1 MTENN
6 GGHKEHGQQGST
18 ALHAMPSA
26 NAEDPIIVN
35 TPRFHGIAHYCARAF
50 AFVSLFLILVVVG
63 GFLLLQSGA
72 VENTLTNRAQT
83 LLQKAAGDRFSAT
96 VSNAGVRLAKRG
108 LVAIE
113 AQNVGLNLP
122 QNGGEV
128 IHAQRVSIALKI
140 LPLLSGQLK
149 ISHIEIYGGFIDAG
163 LLQQTMAADAADTQ
177 NQTFEVAD
185 LKAVTERT
193 FASIETL
200 SGVLSERGTRWVF
213 LTDTTITGIGR
224 SDSPDIPGATIK
236 VQSAEIVESDDAGLK
251 IDAQLAYAEQDIR
264 IDARAFRDASQ
275 DNRMKLTARMIG
287 LHVGKIIK
295 ELTKNPRRKFRMESS
310 VEIDLTAVSGAAG
323 GNPDL
328 RADLRISAGELFM
341 DGIAA
346 QVEPSTVNL
355 AFDPQRKSIEI
366 KPSKLK
372 IGKSSYS
379 FNGGIIDLQNL
390 PAQSKRGFAIDI
402 IVDEANVAPTDSS
415 EPAAKVAMKA
425 FARFVSE
432 ERRLYVD
439 DFIVSGRAGTMFS
452 SASIQFSDTSPEV
465 SFVANIEK
473 MDTTTVKQLWPYWIA
488 KMARRWVHQNL
499 FGGTVTDGK
508 ISVFIPE
515 GRMASG
521 LPDSLNLDGEQ
532 LKIDFNISEARFDVA
547 GDIPPVRDAMGFLT
561 LRGKHL
567 ELKIDKGTS
576 FFPTGRSVKISDGL
590 FIIDHTDANPLMAE
604 LDIDV
609 SGDASAVAEL
619 ISYKPINALQ
629 QTPYKAGDFEGAVS
643 SKVKVTFGLIQ
654 DQNPPSPDWNVEL
667 DLSGVTIG
675 PKVDGVKVTDAKG
688 TMHVDTETIKIDAQA
703 DLNGMQAN
711 IDFTE
716 PLDRDSKVDSIR
728 VVKFSVTEADRRQ
741 FAPQLNEYIKGTIYL
756 TAKLGKNGRQD
767 IDADLTEA
775 RLILPWIGWSKGKG
789 IKATATFEMIP
800 SETGNEVA
808 TADSTSTADPSD
820 KGLGLPSVFQLHN
833 FDIKGEGFSAKGDLD
848 FAHGEVVKAKIGKA
862 SLSRHDRFAVNLA
875 RKGKTYVVDV
885 AGRAVDLRSS
895 IKHLLSE
902 SEEAEIGQD
911 LSKVQLKVRADE
923 AHGFNGQKVTGFK
936 LDYSGQGETILSL
949 DLSAKTSAGG
959 TFNAIGRHGGS
970 GLVVTVKSN
979 DAGNLARFTDIYPK
993 IQGGTLDVQLV
1004 KAGNGPYIG
1013 TVDIRGFNVINDE
1026 HLKSLVSASPS
1037 GGESLNQAVRRDID
1051 VSRAQFQH
1059 AFARVDKG
1067 KGYLRVGD
1075 GIARGP
1081 EVGFAFQ
1088 GTVFDAKGDM
1098 NITGT
1103 FMPAYGLNRIFG
1115 EIPLLGV
1122 ILGNGR
1128 DRGLIGITFRLTGS
1142 LDDPKLQINPISL
1155 IAPGIFRSI
1164 FQFRNDTPVPT
1175 RAPRGNNRNVE
1186 TR

>member
-1 MTENN
+1 MTENT
-6 GGHKEHGQQGST
+6 GGHKKDRQRDPT

-26 NAEDPIIVN
+26 KIENPIIVN
-35 TPRFHGIAHYCARAF
+35 TSHFHGFAHLCARAF
-50 AFVSLFLILVVVG
+50 AVISIFLILVVVG

-72 VENTLTNRAQT
+72 VENTLTNRART
-83 LLQKAAGDRFSAT
+83 LLQEAAGDRFSAS

-113 AQNVGLNLP
+113 ARNVGLNLP
-122 QNGGEV
+122 NDTGEI
-128 IHAQRVSIALKI
+128 IHAQKVSIALKI
-140 LPLLSGQLK
+140 LPLLSGQFK
-149 ISHIEIYGGFIDAG
+149 VSHIEIYGGFIDAA
-163 LLQQTMAADAADTQ
+163 LLQQTMAAGAADA
-177 NQTFEVAD
+177 QTEPFKIANLEAAAD
-185 LKAVTERT
+185 RT
-193 FASIETL
+193 FVSVETL
-200 SGVLSERGTRWVF
+200 SGVLSERGTRWIF
-213 LTDTTITGIGR
+213 LTDTTITGFGN
-224 SDSPDIPGATIK
+224 SENPDVAGADVKIK
-236 VQSAEIVESDDAGLK
+236 TAEISESDEAGLK
-251 IDAQLAYAEQDIR
+251 IDAQLDYAEQDIR
-264 IDARAFRDASQ
+264 LDARAFRDASQ
-275 DNRMKLTARMIG
+275 DNRMKITARMTG

-310 VEIDLTAVSGAAG
+310 AEIDLTVERARAG
-323 GNPDL
+323 ESPEL
-328 RADLRISAGELFM
+328 RAELRLSEGELFM

-346 QVEPSTVNL
+346 QLEPSTVNL
-355 AFDPQRKSIEI
+355 AFDPRRKSIEI
-366 KPSKLK
+366 KQSRLN
-372 IGKSSYS
+372 IGKSSYN

-390 PAQSKRGFAIDI
+390 PEQSKRGFAIDL

-415 EPAAKVAMKA
+415 EPAVMVAMKA
-425 FARFVSE
+425 FARYVSD

-439 DFIVSGRAGTMFS
+439 DFIVSGHAGTMFS

-488 KMARRWVHQNL
+488 RMARRWVHENL
-499 FGGTVTDGK
+499 FGGIVTDGK

-547 GDIPPVRDAMGFLT
+547 GDIPPVRDAMGLLT

-567 ELKIDKGTS
+567 ELKIDEGTS
-576 FFPTGRSVKISDGL
+576 FFPTGRSVNMSDGL
-590 FIIDHTDANPLMAE
+590 FIIDHTDANPLMAQ

-619 ISYKPINALQ
+619 ISYNPINALRH
-629 QTPYKAGDFEGAVS
+629 TPYEPDDFEGPVS
-643 SKVKVTFGLIQ
+643 SRVKVTFGLIQ
-654 DQNPPSPDWNVEL
+654 EQNPPSPDWNAEL
-667 DLSGVTIG
+667 DLDGVTIG
-675 PKVDGVKVTDAKG
+675 PKVEGVKVSGAKG
-688 TMHVDTETIKIDAQA
+688 IMHVDTETIKIDAQA

-716 PLDRDSKVDSIR
+716 PLDRNSEVDSIR
-728 VVKFSVTEADRRQ
+728 VVKLSVTEADRKQ
-741 FAPQLNEYIKGTIYL
+741 IAPQLNDYINGTVYL
-756 TAKLGKNGRQD
+756 TTKLGKDGRQD

-775 RLILPWIGWSKGKG
+775 KLILPWIGWSKGTG

-800 SETGNEVA
+800 SETSNAEA
-808 TADSTSTADPSD
+808 TASSTADD
-820 KGLGLPSVFQLHN
+820 EAIDEGLGLPSDFQLRN

-848 FAHGEVVKAKIGKA
+848 FAHGELVNADIGSA
-862 SLSRHDRFAVNLA
+862 SLSRHDSFAVNLE
-875 RKGKTYVVDV
+875 RQGKTYVINV
-885 AGRAVDLRSS
+885 AGRSIDLRSS

-902 SEEAEIGQD
+902 SEESEIGQD
-911 LSKVQLKVRADE
+911 SSKVHLKVKTDE
-923 AHGFNGQKVTGFK
+923 AHGFHGQKVSGFE
-936 LDYSGQGETILSL
+936 LDYSGQGETILAL
-949 DLSAKTSAGG
+949 DLSAETSAGG
-959 TFNAIGRHGGS
+959 SFSAVGNHSGS
-970 GLVVTVKSN
+970 GLVLTVESN

-993 IQGGTLDVQLV
+993 IQGGTLDVQLAKV
-1004 KAGNGPYIG
+1004 GSGPYIG
-1013 TVDIRGFNVINDE
+1013 TVELRKFNVVNDE
-1026 HLKSLVSASPS
+1026 HLKSLVAASPS

-1051 VSRAQFQH
+1051 VSRAQFEQ

-1067 KGYLRVGD
+1067 KGYLRVSD

-1081 EVGFAFQ
+1081 EVGFSYQ
-1088 GTVFDAKGDM
+1088 GTIFDAKGDM

-1115 EIPLLGV
+1115 EIPVLGV

-1128 DRGLIGITFRLTGS
+1128 DRGLIGITFRLTGNIE
-1142 LDDPKLQINPISL
+1142 DPTLQINPISL

-1164 FQFRNDTPVPT
+1164 FQFRNDAPVPT
-1175 RAPRGNNRNVE
+1175 RAPRSRGQKG